1 MIKLIL
7 KLKDAEIEEFAF
19 AKDQINIGRSKEN
32 DIVIDNIAVSR
43 RHAQIEKQEGKG
55 YVLRDLNSSNGTL
68 LNNVQI
74 DANDHALQD
83 GAVIGIGKF
92 EIVIKGLSQTA
103 EPDVKGGTQEEAQG
117 TMIFDA
123 VRRKPSPEPKA
134 APEAPGIRW
143 PTMTATEGPWKGK
156 EFKISKELTTLG
168 KGPEDDIPA
177 KGWFVS
183 SSHAKIT
190 RRGER
195 FYILP
200 PDGFLASTKV
210 NGVAIKREHI
220 LKNKDQISIG
230 DCSFVFTQ
238 T

>member
-7 KLKDAEIEEFAF
+7 KLKDTEIEEFAF
-19 AKDQINIGRSKEN
+19 EKDQINIGRSKEN

-43 RHAQIEKQEGKG
+43 RHAQIEREKGKG

-68 LNNVQI
+68 LNGVQL
-74 DANDHALQD
+74 DANDHGLQE
-83 GAVIGIGKF
+83 GSIIGIAKF
-92 EIVIKGLSQTA
+92 EIVIKGLSWTA
-103 EPDVKGGTQEEAQG
+103 EPEVKATHQEEAEG
-117 TMIFDA
+117 TMIFDPSW
-123 VRRKPSPEPKA
+123 RKPSPEPKA
-134 APEAPGIRW
+134 PPEAPGLRW
-143 PTMTATEGPWKGK
+143 PTLTAVEGPWQGK
-156 EFKISKELTTLG
+156 EFRISKDMTTLG

-183 SSHAKIT
+183 SAHARIT
-190 RRGER
+190 RRGDR

-200 PDGFLASTKV
+200 PGRALTSTKV
-210 NGVAIKREHI
+210 NGIAIKREHI

-230 DCSFVFTQ
+230 HCSFVFTQ

>member
-19 AKDQINIGRSKEN
+19 AKDQINVGRSKEN

-103 EPDVKGGTQEEAQG
+103 EPDVKGGTQEEAQAQPG
-117 TMIFDA
+117 TDGRA
-123 VRRKPSPEPKA
+123 GSSGNSLAHHDRDRRS
-134 APEAPGIRW
+134 
-143 PTMTATEGPWKGK
+143 
-156 EFKISKELTTLG
+156 L
-168 KGPEDDIPA
+168 
-177 KGWFVS
+177 
-183 SSHAKIT
+183 
-190 RRGER
+190 ER
-195 FYILP
+195 
-200 PDGFLASTKV
+200 
-210 NGVAIKREHI
+210 
-220 LKNKDQISIG
+220 
-230 DCSFVFTQ
+230 
-238 T
+238 